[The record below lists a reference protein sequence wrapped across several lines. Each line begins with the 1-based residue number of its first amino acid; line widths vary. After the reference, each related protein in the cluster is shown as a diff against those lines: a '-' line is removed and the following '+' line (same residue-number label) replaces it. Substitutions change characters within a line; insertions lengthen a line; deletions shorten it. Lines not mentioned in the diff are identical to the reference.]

1 MSSVLAVVSA
11 KGHSQL
17 RRSTEESDEATEK
30 LLGEDIVIPM
40 IRMKGFYEMRTKK
53 NIQRSQEG

>member
-1 MSSVLAVVSA
+1 L
-11 KGHSQL
+11 
-17 RRSTEESDEATEK
+17 DEATEK

-53 NIQRSQEG
+53 SKVADVVVARLLLVRADPAAVENT